1 MAEEI
6 QVSVV
11 MPVYNGEKYIR
22 QAVESAL
29 VQQVVLEL
37 LVINDC
43 STDDTGRILEEY
55 KGNGRVRVVENKE
68 NCGVAEAR
76 NIGIRLAKGKYIAF
90 LDADDWWSEEK
101 LAVQCE
107 LLEKK
112 QLVLCCT
119 ARELMRPDG
128 SSTGKIVHVPE
139 NITYEMLLHTNHIPC
154 SSVVMKTEVAREF
167 YMEHSEMH
175 EDYILWL
182 KVLKKYGTVC
192 GMDEPMLK
200 SRLSEGGKSRNK
212 LKSARMQWK
221 VYRFMGI
228 GWLKSLRYMIYYVV
242 NGLKKYS

>member
-22 QAVESAL
+22 RAVESVKA
-29 VQQVVLEL
+29 QQVSWEL
-37 LVINDC
+37 FIIDDC
-43 STDDTGRILEEY
+43 STDSTRCILKEYEEDARIHIVLNER
-55 KGNGRVRVVENKE
+55 NS
-68 NCGVAEAR
+68 GVAEAR
-76 NIGIRLAKGKYIAF
+76 NTGIRMAEGRYIAF
-90 LDADDWWSEEK
+90 LDADDWWTEEK
-101 LAVQCE
+101 LQRQCE
-107 LLEKK
+107 LLEKE

-119 ARELMRPDG
+119 GRELMNPDG
-128 SSTGKIVHVPE
+128 SSTGKVIHVPE
-139 NITYEMLLHTNHIPC
+139 RINYSMLLYTNHIPC

-167 YMEHSEMH
+167 YMEHSELH

-182 KVLKKYGTVC
+182 RVLKKYGEVC
-192 GMDEPMLK
+192 GIDAPMLK

-212 LKSARMQWK
+212 LKSALMHWK

-228 GWLKSLRYMIYYVV
+228 GVLRAGWYMAHYVV